1 MDEFRKN
8 SLKALQRIFC
18 RLLALAANQVSN
30 CLKLNKVHLSIK
42 KSALAELSW
51 PCHPSALRS
60 TSSNGSLYN
69 NGPTVGLKFN
79 DIVASKRLGSL
90 EE

>member
-8 SLKALQRIFC
+8 ALKALQRIFC

-30 CLKLNKVHLSIK
+30 RLQLNKVHLSIK
-42 KSALAELSW
+42 KSAFAELSW
-51 PCHPSALRS
+51 PCHPSTKCSTRS
-60 TSSNGSLYN
+60 DGSLYN
-69 NGPTVGLKFN
+69 NRSTVSLKFN
-79 DIVASKRLGSL
+79 DVVASKRLGRL